1 MKFIKEIISRRQDE
15 TGHAED
21 AFEREAAAS
30 GDALDLEAYSLPRE
44 PAPAPAESAGEVT
57 VDEDELCRLVADST
71 WMPTQPAEEGGQG
84 ISGTGAAD
92 EPGLLREKAPSEDDE
107 ALGRDLGERAA
118 QRAMAA
124 LASSRDIRQAARA
137 ADEPA
142 ERPRPSSAPE
152 PAAEETPE
160 PGDGP
165 QFQREPV
172 TRLRPRAHPQEAA
185 IAELPDPFDRLEA
198 EGAGPA
204 PVVERER
211 SSPFQRPETADR
223 RPPAPPERSP
233 RADRPR
239 TRLSG
244 DLSAQLDREGVEMPS
259 PAVGRAARRSGRVVK
274 TRLLGFGDGVAEPDP
289 FDPAA
294 AALAGRSAFPTGW
307 IVVIAGP
314 GRGHAFTLFNGVSQ
328 IGRGE
333 DQAVRLDFGDTSIS
347 RSNHAAVAYD
357 QRRRKFYLGHG
368 GKANLVRLN
377 GKPVLST
384 EELPD
389 GSIITIGETT
399 LRFVALCGAEF
410 DWDRTGDDDVE
421 RAVFG

>member
-15 TGHAED
+15 TGHVED
-21 AFEREAAAS
+21 AFDREAAAS
-30 GDALDLEAYSLPRE
+30 GDALDLEAYSLPSE
-44 PAPAPAESAGEVT
+44 PAPAPAESADEVT
-57 VDEDELCRLVADST
+57 VDEDELCRLVTEST
-71 WMPTQPAEEGGQG
+71 WMPTRPAEEGGQD
-84 ISGTGAAD
+84 ISGANAAG
-92 EPGLLREKAPSEDDE
+92 EPGPLQEKTPGEDDE

-124 LASSRDIRQAARA
+124 LASSRDIRHAARA
-137 ADEPA
+137 ADDRT
-142 ERPRPSSAPE
+142 ERSRPSSAPGIVADE
-152 PAAEETPE
+152 MEE

-165 QFQREPV
+165 LHQRESV
-172 TRLRPRAHPQEAA
+172 TRLRPRANPQEPA
-185 IAELPDPFDRLEA
+185 IAELPDPFDRLES

-204 PVVERER
+204 PATERER
-211 SSPFQRPETADR
+211 ASPFQRPEAADR
-223 RPPAPPERSP
+223 RPPAAPERPP

-239 TRLSG
+239 TRLSD
-244 DLSAQLDREGVEMPS
+244 DLSSQLNREGVEMPS
-259 PAVGRAARRSGRVVK
+259 PAVGRAARRSGRAVK
-274 TRLLGFGDGVAEPDP
+274 TRLLGFAGGIAEPDP
-289 FDPAA
+289 LDSAA
-294 AALAGRSAFPTGW
+294 AAPAGRSAFPTGW

-368 GKANLVRLN
+368 GKANIVRLN